1 MKVRLGDVCEIL
13 DSKRVPIKEAD
24 RNVGIYPY
32 YGANGIQGY
41 IDDYIF
47 DDELVLLAEDGGH
60 FGSKDKPIAYRVS
73 GKCWVNNHAH
83 VLKPKEMIDVD
94 YLCYSLMFYDV
105 SSFVNGATRKKLTQL
120 DMRKMEIPFL
130 PINEQKRIAKIL
142 DKVNELIAKRHKQLE
157 KLDELVKARFVEM
170 FGDPVNNDKNWEVF
184 LLSEVTDKIGSGAT
198 PRGGKQSYQDKGVTL
213 VRSMNV
219 YDGFFLYKDLAHIT
233 DLQASELSNVIVQSD
248 DVFINI
254 TGASVARSCIVP
266 DDILPA
272 RVNQHVAI
280 IRCKREYLEPV
291 FLNQQ
296 LLSLSYKRLL
306 LSLGESGGAT
316 RQALTKQQLNQLFV
330 IVPPIELQ
338 KKYVYFVKH
347 IERTKENIN
356 DSLAK
361 LKILKNAIMQE
372 YFG

>member
-1 MKVRLGDVCEIL
+1 MKVKLEDVCKKDTSNIMQKDL
-13 DSKRVPIKEAD
+13 KDS
-24 RNVGIYPY
+24 NGIYPI
-32 YGANGIQGY
+32 YGASGFIKNIDFYQQENPYIAIVKDGAGIGRVMKLPAKSSVISTMQYIIPNDNIDIGY
-41 IDDYIF
+41 LSYAM
-47 DDELVLLAEDGGH
+47 EHMNL
-60 FGSKDKPIAYRVS
+60 SKY
-73 GKCWVNNHAH
+73 
-83 VLKPKEMIDVD
+83 
-94 YLCYSLMFYDV
+94 FT
-105 SSFVNGATRKKLTQL
+105 GATIPHIYFKDYKKEVIFTPKL
-120 DMRKMEIPFL
+120 E
-130 PINEQKRIAKIL
+130 EQIQIAKIL
-142 DKVNELIAKRHKQLE
+142 DKVNELITKRHKQLE

-266 DDILPA
+266 DDVLPA

-280 IRCKREYLEPV
+280 IRCKKEYLEPV

-306 LSLGESGGAT
+306 LSLGELGGAT

-356 DSLAK
+356 DSLVK